1 MVNKISK
8 LALIVALSAFVGAV
22 LVDPGD
28 HVLHLKLPLLILSL
42 GLWAVRV
49 IFGITKPGSPKIWAL
64 VLLFALIVPGT
75 ATIVGLLGSSLPP
88 GGPTFQMMK
97 EFTVLLL
104 IPVLSSERIDLSR
117 HIIAWSFGVA
127 IITFLL
133 VLLSLVAPLAFS
145 IARDFAVEND
155 NALISS
161 RSLLGLGFGGVY
173 YKTVGVL
180 IFPIAFY
187 LKNFLDRPKKALSFF
202 FTCMFIFA
210 LVCSDNRAATVGLFF
225 LIEAVIFRK
234 IRAKFGLVAA
244 LSVLIIMIALPA
256 VYLAGFFRPGES
268 SNEVKLGHIRSY
280 ASEFEQ
286 HPTYLLW
293 GQGAD
298 TQFYSQG
305 FESKTALTELT
316 YLDMIRWFG
325 IPVAF
330 LLLISAFYPVVGLMR
345 RADSVSY
352 LAIPYFAYLCES
364 ASDPLLICSTGLM
377 IVSAMWSLTLINGVK
392 HAATS
397 RAEVLL
403 T

>member
-1 MVNKISK
+1 MVNKISRI
-8 LALIVALSAFVGAV
+8 ALIFALSAFVGAV

-42 GLWAVRV
+42 GLWVVRV
-49 IFGITKPGSPKIWAL
+49 VFGMAKPGSPSIWAL
-64 VLLFALIVPGT
+64 VLLFALIVPGM
-75 ATIVGLLGSSLPP
+75 ATLVGLLGSSLPP
-88 GGPTFQMMK
+88 GEPTFQMIK
-97 EFTVLLL
+97 EFAVLLL
-104 IPVLSSERIDLSR
+104 IPVLSSERIDLSTR
-117 HIIAWSFGVA
+117 IVGWSFAIA

-133 VLLSLVAPLAFS
+133 VALSLVAPLAFS
-145 IARDFAVEND
+145 VARDFAVEND

-187 LKNFLDRPKKALSFF
+187 LKNFFDRPKKALSAFL
-202 FTCMFIFA
+202 TCMFIFA
-210 LVCSDNRAATVGLFF
+210 LVCSDNRAATVGLLF
-225 LIEAVIFRK
+225 LIEAVVFRK
-234 IRAKFGLVAA
+234 IKAKFGLVVAFCA
-244 LSVLIIMIALPA
+244 LIVMIALPA
-256 VYLAGFFRPGES
+256 GYLAGFFRPSES

-305 FESKTALTELT
+305 FETKTTLTELT

-330 LLLISAFYPVVGLMR
+330 LLLIPVFYPVFELMR

-352 LAIPYFAYLCES
+352 LAIPYFAYLCE
-364 ASDPLLICSTGLM
+364 AATDPLLICSTGLM
-377 IVSAMWSLTLINGVK
+377 IVGAMWGLILMNPVK
-392 HAATS
+392 HATTLPT
-397 RAEVLL
+397 EVFC
-403 T
+403 